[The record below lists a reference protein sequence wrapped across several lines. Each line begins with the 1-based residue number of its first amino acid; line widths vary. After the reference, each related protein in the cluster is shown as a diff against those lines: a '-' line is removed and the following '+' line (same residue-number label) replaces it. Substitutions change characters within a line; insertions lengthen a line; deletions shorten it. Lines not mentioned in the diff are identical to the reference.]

1 MTSLPRQILIDT
13 NLWLDEYIGI
23 RPNGE
28 ISRQLFDICFA
39 KEIELLYALP
49 SIKDVYYLI
58 ISNLKTQARHQS
70 ESLTEEKALAIE
82 EFSWKCVENMMAS
95 ATAVPL
101 DSSDLM
107 ESRRLHQVHRDLEDN
122 LVIAAALRAK
132 ADYLVTNDMKIIKHA
147 LVPSLSPAD
156 MLHLLQTYQ

>member
-1 MTSLPRQILIDT
+1 
-13 NLWLDEYIGI
+13 
-23 RPNGE
+23 
-28 ISRQLFDICFA
+28 
-39 KEIELLYALP
+39 
-49 SIKDVYYLI
+49 
-58 ISNLKTQARHQS
+58 
-70 ESLTEEKALAIE
+70 
-82 EFSWKCVENMMAS
+82 MAS

-101 DSSDLM
+101 DSSDLV

-132 ADYLVTNDMKIIKHA
+132 ADYLVTNDRKIIKHA

>member
-28 ISRQLFDICFA
+28 TSRQLFDFCFE
-39 KEIELLYALP
+39 KEISLLYALP

-58 ISNLKTQARHQS
+58 ISNLKAQARNQG
-70 ESLTEEKALAIE
+70 ESITEENALAIE
-82 EFSWKCVENMMAS
+82 QYSWKCVENMMTL

-101 DSSDLM
+101 DASDLM

-122 LVIAAALRAK
+122 LVIAAALRAN

-156 MLHLLQTYQ
+156 MLHLLQSYQ